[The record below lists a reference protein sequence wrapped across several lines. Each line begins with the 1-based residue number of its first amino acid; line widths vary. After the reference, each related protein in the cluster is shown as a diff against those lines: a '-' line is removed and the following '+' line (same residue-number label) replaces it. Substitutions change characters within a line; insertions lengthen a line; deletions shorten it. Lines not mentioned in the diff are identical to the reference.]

1 MNYSSYLGSKKC
13 DKVICTQGPPGPPG
27 PQGPP
32 GQISNSFIITSSL
45 AINDSDTN
53 TITWNFDIPFIYGRQ
68 FTFTFQ
74 TIDINVEPINILN
87 SDLPSENLV
96 ETFSNSYIFG
106 QGQAVYQTYTIDG
119 NTNNLNYAYIPIIIS
134 SQGTD
139 TTNGSSFYINVTV
152 ETNNT
157 VTYKFIYQ
165 YIPSV
170 NADYLNFTNSK
181 IKLNGVKYN

>member
-13 DKVICTQGPPGPPG
+13 DKVICTRGPPGPPG
-27 PQGPP
+27 PQGPS
-32 GQISNSFIITSSL
+32 GQILNTFTITSSL
-45 AINDSDTN
+45 ASNDNLAN
-53 TITWNFDIPFIYGRQ
+53 TITWDFDIPFIYGRQ

-74 TIDINVEPINILN
+74 TIDINVVPIDILN
-87 SDLPSENLV
+87 ADLPSDKLV
-96 ETFSNSYIFG
+96 QTFSNSYIFG
-106 QGQAVYQTYTIDG
+106 VGQSVYQTYTIDG

-139 TTNGSSFYINVTV
+139 TTNGSSFYVKVTV

-157 VTYKFIYQ
+157 ITYKFIYQ
-165 YIPSV
+165 YIPNV
-170 NADYLNFTNSK
+170 NEDYLNLVNSK